1 MGRAMKAQFL
11 LSALRPDEFP
21 HIKTAQGKAM
31 PEIAFVG
38 RSNVGK
44 SSFINALVQ
53 TKIAKTSS
61 TPGKTQRINFFSI
74 DDSFLFVDLPG
85 YGFSKA
91 PLAEVQNWSAAIDH
105 YLNARPSLHLLFL
118 LMDIRREPSKED
130 LMIAQWAT
138 AKQISLFLIFTKRD
152 KLSRLAAEQSTQK
165 NLSKMKEIPVLGS
178 LAVSNSNLYE
188 RDSLIQRIQS
198 WA

>member
-1 MGRAMKAQFL
+1 MKAQFI
-11 LSALRPDEFP
+11 LSALKPDEFP
-21 HIKTAQGKAM
+21 NLKTPQGKPMA
-31 PEIAFVG
+31 EVAFVG

-74 DDSFLFVDLPG
+74 DDSFLLVDLPG

-91 PLAEVQNWSAAIDH
+91 PLTEVQSWSAAIDQ
-105 YLNARPSLHLLFL
+105 YLNARPTLRLLFL
-118 LMDIRREPSKED
+118 LMDIRREPSEED
-130 LMIAQWAT
+130 LLIAEWAKS
-138 AKQISLFLIFTKRD
+138 KQISLFLIFTKRD
-152 KLSRLAAEQSTQK
+152 KLPRLAAEQSTQK
-165 NLSKMKEIPVLGS
+165 NLLKMKEIPIVGS

-188 RDSLIQRIQS
+188 RELLIRKLKEMVS
-198 WA
+198 

>member
-1 MGRAMKAQFL
+1 MKVQFL
-11 LSALRPDEFP
+11 LSALRPNEFP
-21 HIKTAQGKAM
+21 NLKTPQGKPMA
-31 PEIAFVG
+31 EVAFVG

-44 SSFINALVQ
+44 SSFINALLQ

-74 DDSFLFVDLPG
+74 DDSFLLVDLPG

-91 PLAEVQNWSAAIDH
+91 PLSEVENWSGAIDQ
-105 YLNARPSLHLLFL
+105 YLNGRPTLRLLFL
-118 LMDIRREPSKED
+118 LMDIRREPSEED
-130 LMIAQWAT
+130 LMIAEWAK

-152 KLSRLAAEQSTQK
+152 KLSRLAAEQSTHK
-165 NLSKMKEIPVLGS
+165 NLSKMKEIPIVGS

-188 RDSLIQRIQS
+188 RELLIRKLKEMVL
-198 WA
+198 